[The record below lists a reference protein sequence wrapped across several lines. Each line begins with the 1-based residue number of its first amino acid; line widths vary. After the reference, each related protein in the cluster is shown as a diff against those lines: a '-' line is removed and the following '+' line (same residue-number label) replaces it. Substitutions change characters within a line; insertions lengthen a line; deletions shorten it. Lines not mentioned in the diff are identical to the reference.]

1 MTRSPKHPAAGG
13 PDELPGDLASAQ
25 ETILALRA
33 LLTEKDA
40 ALIAAQSEAKVRA
53 LEIERLKLQLAKA
66 RHEVYGQSSERA
78 KLLVEQL
85 ELAIE
90 DLEEAQ
96 AEEETRAE
104 MAAMEASAYGFSLT
118 RHPTDQFAQLVDNV
132 RVHTLA
138 AAGKASKTVSTE
150 ALAVFAQIEEQDSRI
165 AVVLDDGQTTLR
177 AVMKGGLLPPP
188 PTRDGPGVYVVRIGA
203 QRTILEWTPAAA
215 YSARK
220 LARAKA
226 KVA

>member
-25 ETILALRA
+25 EAILALRA

-104 MAAMEASAYGFSLT
+104 MAAPASTKAPRKRTPRGPRKL
-118 RHPTDQFAQLVDNV
+118 PDNLPV
-132 RVHTLA
+132 ERIVEPVPCA
-138 AAGKASKTVSTE
+138 CGKC
-150 ALAVFAQIEEQDSRI
+150 
-165 AVVLDDGQTTLR
+165 
-177 AVMKGGLLPPP
+177 GGLSRCGQLDPCCVQPKAIE
-188 PTRDGPGVYVVRIGA
+188 D
-203 QRTILEWTPAAA
+203 QRGCHAHHEDHHREHGHQCATP
-215 YSARK
+215 RGCFE
-220 LARAKA
+220 L
-226 KVA
+226 

>member
-1 MTRSPKHPAAGG
+1 MRSSGDWLRTATPAVWPSASSAALTRAGHVTRTVESGDEGLRILTANGGRDVAAVV
-13 PDELPGDLASAQ
+13 LDLA
-25 ETILALRA
+25 
-33 LLTEKDA
+33 
-40 ALIAAQSEAKVRA
+40 
-53 LEIERLKLQLAKA
+53 
-66 RHEVYGQSSERA
+66 G
-78 KLLVEQL
+78 
-85 ELAIE
+85 
-90 DLEEAQ
+90 
-96 AEEETRAE
+96 
-104 MAAMEASAYGFSLT
+104 
-118 RHPTDQFAQLVDNV
+118 
-132 RVHTLA
+132 A
-138 AAGKASKTVSTE
+138 AAVD
-150 ALAVFAQIEEQDSRI
+150 VDV